1 MFFTLSGNKSLYI
14 GIFVSQSNKSWY
26 MKENDSIQFQL
37 PSDVRPQIEESEYHT
52 LQPYIDSVKAF
63 ARGTYKSLYIIDY
76 YRMNFLYI
84 CDNPLFLCDEAVEDV
99 LEEGYNFY
107 LKHVPEPDL
116 LFLQQVNRAGFEFFR
131 DIAVQDR
138 AKYSISY
145 NFHLY
150 AKEPRESMLINHQI
164 TPLKLD
170 ARGNIWLA
178 LCVVSLAPSTK
189 VGVAYIS
196 SCNPENRW
204 IFKPQLGRWKQIEP
218 IELSLNEKAVIRLS
232 NQGLSV
238 SEIAQQ
244 INRSEDSVKGYRKS
258 LFAKLEVSNITEAI
272 SIATHRKLI

>member
-1 MFFTLSGNKSLYI
+1 
-14 GIFVSQSNKSWY
+14 
-26 MKENDSIQFQL
+26 MKENDGIQFQL
-37 PSDVRPQIEESEYHT
+37 ASDVRPQIEESEYHT
-52 LQPYIDSVKAF
+52 LQPYIDSVEAF

-76 YRMNFLYI
+76 SRMNFLYV
-84 CDNPLFLCDEAVEDV
+84 CDNPLFLCDESVEDV

-178 LCVVSLAPSTK
+178 LCFVSLAPSTE

-204 IFKPQLGRWKQIEP
+204 IFKPQLGRWKQTEP
-218 IELSLNEKAVIRLS
+218 IELSQNEKAVIRLS